1 MRDHAGVPRRRPALI
16 APLLL
21 AAACAAGVAAVYAVA
36 VRTEAGQR
44 ADDAVRGGLSRGEA
58 PAVYDATSDLLATIS
73 VSSLALLGLAI
84 MALAL
89 LRGRPGLA
97 LAAGALVIGANVT
110 TQLLKRELPRPDL
123 LGAGGPGGSYPSG
136 HVTVAVSLAAALVLV
151 APPAARWGAVALGT
165 AYAGGVGIAVIA
177 LDWHRPS
184 DVLGAQL
191 VAVGWAGL
199 AAAALAAGPRRRRG
213 PARAP
218 SRGAIVATGALV
230 AAFAAIVALEAS
242 RRVDL
247 LRLVDDRTAFTAAA
261 ALTAVACAAL
271 LAGLAAVVQRIRA
284 VT

>member
-1 MRDHAGVPRRRPALI
+1 MARRRPASV

-21 AAACAAGVAAVYAVA
+21 TAVCAAGVAAVYAAA

-44 ADDAVRGGLSRGEA
+44 VDDAVRGGLSRDRA

-73 VSSLALLGLAI
+73 VSSLALLGLAV

-97 LAAGALVIGANVT
+97 AAAGALVLGANLT
-110 TQLLKRELPRPDL
+110 TQFLKRELPRPDL
-123 LGAGGPGGSYPSG
+123 LGTGGPGGSYPSG

-151 APPAARWGAVALGT
+151 APPAARWGAAAIGT

-199 AAAALAAGPRRRRG
+199 VTAALAAGRRRRRG
-213 PARAP
+213 SARAP
-218 SRGAIVATGALV
+218 SRGAVLATGALV
-230 AAFAAIVALEAS
+230 AVFAAVVAVEAS

-261 ALTAVACAAL
+261 ALTAVACATL
-271 LAGLAAVVQRIRA
+271 LAVLVAVVQRARA

>member
-1 MRDHAGVPRRRPALI
+1 MPRRRPAPV

-21 AAACAAGVAAVYAVA
+21 AAACAAGVVAVYAAA

-44 ADDAVRGGLSRGEA
+44 ADDAVRGGLSRDEA

-97 LAAGALVIGANVT
+97 LGAGALVLGANVT
-110 TQLLKRELPRPDL
+110 TQVLKRELPRPDL

-151 APPAARWGAVALGT
+151 APPAARWGAAAIGAV
-165 AYAGGVGIAVIA
+165 YAGGVGVAVIA

-199 AAAALAAGPRRRRG
+199 AAAALAAGRRRRG

-218 SRGAIVATGALV
+218 SRGAVVATGALV
-230 AAFAAIVALEAS
+230 AAFAAVVAVEAS

-261 ALTAVACAAL
+261 ALTAAACAAL
-271 LAGLAAVVQRIRA
+271 LAVLAGVVQRSRPL
-284 VT
+284 T